1 MLESDENNQNRE
13 ARRQN
18 IGRKI
23 WTSMLDA
30 DLNAKYWGYIG
41 KRQFKKNRRLKIA
54 LAIVS
59 VSTVAF
65 SDFINSYLKVPWQL
79 IVAIAAVIAYIL
91 PILNWEQNLKDLSTL
106 TRLYTELQYE
116 FENLW
121 ADIEVND
128 ENLDLHTIE
137 EGYNRARQK
146 QQNVLLVLQS
156 FGLPDDEDLIE
167 ACYREV
173 LSSRDLDE
181 NQS

>member
-13 ARRQN
+13 VRRQN

-41 KRQFKKNRRLKIA
+41 RKQFKKNRLLKIV

-65 SDFINSYLKVPWQL
+65 SHFINSYLKVPWQL
-79 IVAIAAVIAYIL
+79 IVAVAAVIAYIL

-116 FENLW
+116 FEDLW
-121 ADIEVND
+121 ADIEAND
-128 ENLDLHTIE
+128 ENLDLHTIA
-137 EGYNRARQK
+137 EGYNRVRQK
-146 QQNVLLVLQS
+146 QKNVLLVLQS

-173 LSSRDLDE
+173 LSSRGLYE
-181 NQS
+181 NQN

>member
-13 ARRQN
+13 AKRRN

-41 KRQFKKNRRLKIA
+41 RKQFKKNRLLKIA
-54 LAIVS
+54 LASVT
-59 VSTVAF
+59 VSTIAF
-65 SDFINSYLKVPWQL
+65 SNFINSYFKVPWQL
-79 IVAIAAVIAYIL
+79 IVAVAAVIAYLL
-91 PILNWEQNLKDLSTL
+91 PILNWEQTLKDLTTL

-116 FENLW
+116 FEDLW
-121 ADIEVND
+121 AEIETND

-137 EGYNRARQK
+137 EGYNRVRQK
-146 QQNVLLVLQS
+146 QKNVLLVLQS

-173 LSSRDLDE
+173 LSSRGLYE

>member
-1 MLESDENNQNRE
+1 MLEPDENNQNRE
-13 ARRQN
+13 AKRQN

-30 DLNAKYWGYIG
+30 DLNARYWKYIG
-41 KRQFKKNRRLKIA
+41 RKQFKKNRLLKIA

-65 SDFINSYLKVPWQL
+65 SHFINSYLKVPWQL

-91 PILNWEQNLKDLSTL
+91 PILNWEQTLKDLSIL
-106 TRLYTELQYE
+106 TRLSTELQYE
-116 FENLW
+116 FEDLW
-121 ADIEVND
+121 AAIEAND
-128 ENLDLHTIE
+128 ENLDLQAVE
-137 EGYNRARQK
+137 EGYNRVRQK
-146 QQNVLLVLQS
+146 QRDVLLVLQS

-167 ACYREV
+167 ACYSEV
-173 LSSRDLDE
+173 LSSRGLSE

>member
-1 MLESDENNQNRE
+1 MLEPDENNQNRE
-13 ARRQN
+13 AKRQN

-30 DLNAKYWGYIG
+30 DLNTRYWKYIG
-41 KRQFKKNRRLKIA
+41 RKQFKRNRLLKIV
-54 LAIVS
+54 LAIVA

-65 SDFINSYLKVPWQL
+65 SDFINSYLRVPWQL

-106 TRLYTELQYE
+106 TKLYAELQYE
-116 FENLW
+116 FEDLW
-121 ADIEVND
+121 ADIEAND
-128 ENLDLHTIE
+128 ENVDLHAVE
-137 EGYNRARQK
+137 EGYNRVRQK
-146 QQNVLLVLQS
+146 QRDVLLVLQS

-167 ACYREV
+167 ACYRDV
-173 LSSRDLDE
+173 LSSRGLDE